1 MQEADPRCDNDFFKD
16 LQVAVVGLGL
26 MGGSLAIGLGAHCKQ
41 ILAVDPD
48 EHTRENA
55 IRDGIVSQVSADPA
69 EILPQADLVIL
80 AAPVSAILEIIPALP
95 DLHPGSPIV
104 IDLGSTK
111 AKICQALE
119 KLPSRFEV
127 LGGHPM
133 CGKALGGLQHAE
145 AGLFQDAPFAF
156 TPLPN
161 TTDRAIQC
169 AQELAHIL
177 GAKPVWTGP
186 NTHDSWV
193 AATSHLPYL
202 LASALSL
209 ATPSEA
215 AQLVGPGFR
224 STSRLAG
231 SPSTIMLPILETNRE
246 QVLAALAR
254 FRVHLDQ
261 IEEALSKGELA
272 TLKGSLDQGAD
283 HQAKLT
289 GLS

>member
-1 MQEADPRCDNDFFKD
+1 MLEVDPRGDNDFFKD

-26 MGGSLAIGLGAHCKQ
+26 MGGSLAMGLGGHCKQ

-48 EHTRENA
+48 VRTREIA
-55 IRDGIVSQVSADPA
+55 IRAGIVNQVSADPA
-69 EILPQADLVIL
+69 EILPLADLVIL

-95 DLHPGSPIV
+95 SLHPGSLIV

-111 AKICQALE
+111 AKICQALG
-119 KLPSRFEV
+119 KLPGRFEV
-127 LGGHPM
+127 VGGHPM
-133 CGKALGGLQHAE
+133 CGKAAGGLEHAE
-145 AGLFQDAPFAF
+145 AGLFQDSPFAF

-161 TTDRAIQC
+161 STERALQC
-169 AQELAHIL
+169 AQQLADIL

-202 LASALSL
+202 LSSALSL
-209 ATPSEA
+209 ATPPEA

-246 QVLAALAR
+246 QVL
-254 FRVHLDQ
+254 
-261 IEEALSKGELA
+261 
-272 TLKGSLDQGAD
+272 
-283 HQAKLT
+283 
-289 GLS
+289 